1 MSGQLRDERGTKSE
15 VFGPSE
21 PSSMTCS
28 QESIDE
34 FSTHIY
40 QVWKRKGT
48 SLRKDRIE
56 IESQINTSFDWTVH
70 SRLQ

>member
-1 MSGQLRDERGTKSE
+1 MSGQVKHEQGTESE
-15 VFGPSE
+15 VIGPSE

-34 FSTHIY
+34 FSSHIY